1 MTLVG
6 CSLLWGVLLLLI
18 LSVWWPKL
26 GFLIVPLIVGFLGL
40 QLLRYLV
47 PQQREK

>member
-26 GFLIVPLIVGFLGL
+26 GFLIVPLIVAFLGL
-40 QLLRYLV
+40 QLLRYVV